1 MHPNKV
7 IIKCPLSSSAI
18 GHWIGRIRLIV
29 GTDENLCEAAP
40 NKNGTMHHVIAV
52 LLYQSFVTEKNIHEP
67 SHILILEKYSY
78 FYLNPL
84 CYIILKHI
92 ATTYLS
98 KRPPGTSTSHK
109 LFQMP
114 IHHTIP
120 FPNLQTKEEKTK
132 SIDWR
137 CKLADLIDY
146 WPAPGTIPQ
155 WMYNISI
162 AAGLGRIF
170 GGIRGHWYLIKPT
183 FEIPIR
189 IKIALNTKS
198 KMGL

>member
-1 MHPNKV
+1 MRIYVKPHPIKMALCIMWLPFFYTKV
-7 IIKCPLSSSAI
+7 S
-18 GHWIGRIRLIV
+18 
-29 GTDENLCEAAP
+29 
-40 NKNGTMHHVIAV
+40 
-52 LLYQSFVTEKNIHEP
+52 LLQKIYTN
-67 SHILILEKYSY
+67 HIS
-78 FYLNPL
+78 YLNLGKVFIFLFQSSLPH
-84 CYIILKHI
+84 YIILKHI

-114 IHHTIP
+114 IHHSIP